1 MKKADAIPPACCVI
15 IEMEPGA
22 SLGYRRAVLL
32 NEIEALKSLTKAA
45 KTSKMTPRHARDLV
59 LQMNKEFSA
68 PLVNLVNHSTTC
80 DHVTLSKKGKVI
92 ANSYWRQFE
101 PIWHDIQEERS
112 RHY

>member
-1 MKKADAIPPACCVI
+1 MKKTCTIPPACCVI

-22 SLGYRRAVLL
+22 TLGYRRAVLL
-32 NEIEALKSLTKAA
+32 NEIEALESLTKAA
-45 KTSKMTPRHARDLV
+45 KTSKITLHHARELV
-59 LQMNKEFSA
+59 LQMNKEFSD
-68 PLVNLVNHSTTC
+68 PLVNLVNHSTA
-80 DHVTLSKKGKVI
+80 DDYVTLSKKGKVI